1 MNTHQTT
8 TTRVLCNVFK
18 LTDHISVNEN
28 AWNYKYSSITRHY
41 NAGQYAEAAEA
52 ANSCIAEAPK
62 IFTEHHPL
70 QASCYLQLGKA
81 QSAMGQI
88 SDALRSFKDGS
99 ALCRAGEHDLG
110 LKIALTSNL
119 ARALSSQDNKHRSS
133 LAAYIKTVRLI
144 EQLNRTAPETEL
156 QTKPLKIEVLKEL
169 TALQLSLEKF
179 SQAERFIFSLAA
191 LQELPSERGKT
202 LILLAHNY
210 RCEQK
215 LEQAVITTKNAICLL
230 TSSCQETGKSSAL
243 ADAYQLLG
251 GLSSDLFDFVEAR
264 LNYQKAQEVYAK
276 TLGPD
281 NRTTLLSLCDIGL
294 IDIRFKRWLAA
305 SAIFNKH
312 LEQAISISKKGANDP
327 KLLKYLQ
334 AHAAVDHHIGNGFLA
349 ANAIAN
355 SLPSDQI
362 TLSGVEKALQARGLV
377 FLWNTILQAFPQGL
391 ERASLASFLKTKY
404 EENLQKALQRY
415 VQAASSI
422 QNKHGKSHIS
432 LAELYEFKS
441 NAHRGL
447 GDIALAKKLLE
458 QADLIRLRNN
468 KQNRGDQ

>member
-8 TTRVLCNVFK
+8 TIRVLCNVFK
-18 LTDHISVNEN
+18 LTDQMPARQD
-28 AWNYKYSSITRHY
+28 AWNYKYSSISNHY

-62 IFTEHHPL
+62 IFTEYHPL

-99 ALCRAGEHDLG
+99 ALCRAGERDLG

-144 EQLNRTAPETEL
+144 WQLNRIAPETEP
-156 QTKPLKIEVLKEL
+156 QTRPLKIEVLKEL
-169 TALQLSLEKF
+169 TALQLLLKKF
-179 SQAERFIFSLAA
+179 NQAERFIFSLAT
-191 LQELPSERGKT
+191 LQETPSERGKT

-210 RCEQK
+210 RSEQK
-215 LEQAVITTKNAICLL
+215 LEQALTTAKNAISLL
-230 TSSCQETGKSSAL
+230 TSSGQETAQSAAL
-243 ADAYQLLG
+243 AGAYQLLG
-251 GLSSDLFDFVEAR
+251 GLSSDLFDFVEASA
-264 LNYQKAQEVYAK
+264 NYRAAHQIYAG

-305 SAIFNKH
+305 SEIFNKY
-312 LEQAISISKKGANDP
+312 LEQAISLNKKGSDDP
-327 KLLKYLQ
+327 KLLKYIK
-334 AHAAVDHHIGNGFLA
+334 AHAAVDHHIGNCFLEA
-349 ANAIAN
+349 HTIAT
-355 SLPSDQI
+355 SLPSHRI
-362 TLSGVEKALQARGLV
+362 TLSRIEKALKARGLV
-377 FLWNTILQAFPQGL
+377 FLWDTILQAFPQGL

-404 EENLQKALQRY
+404 EENLQMALQRY

-447 GDIALAKKLLE
+447 GNIEFARKFLD